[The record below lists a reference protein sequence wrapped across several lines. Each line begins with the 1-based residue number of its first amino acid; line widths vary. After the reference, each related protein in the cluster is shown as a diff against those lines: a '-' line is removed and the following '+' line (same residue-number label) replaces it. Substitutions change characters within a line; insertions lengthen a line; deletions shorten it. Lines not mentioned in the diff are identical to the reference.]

1 MLKAYVEAIAEP
13 ANCPVYRLTLTR
25 SRRRRLLMNQRIA
38 STTTR
43 TPTGRTTRTTSFST
57 MSRRLMLVQRQL
69 RRRRPAADRQGGV
82 RAPIARVDVASADRR
97 PPHLD
102 GVQWVAES

>member
-1 MLKAYVEAIAEP
+1 
-13 ANCPVYRLTLTR
+13 
-25 SRRRRLLMNQRIA
+25 
-38 STTTR
+38 
-43 TPTGRTTRTTSFST
+43 